1 QASTTAGEKGPL
13 VQGAVTTAAP
23 TYTTA
28 QTSPLSL
35 NTAGGLRV
43 DGSGVTQPVSGTVT
57 ANQGTANATPW
68 NENIAQVGGT
78 AAAATAKGTQAANGI
93 GVQDLKD
100 SGRTAIVLYATGV
113 ASGATGVETAITL
126 TKAAGTA
133 A

>member
-1 QASTTAGEKGPL
+1 MIRRPPRSTLFP
-13 VQGAVTTAAP
+13 
-23 TYTTA
+23 YTTLFR
-28 QTSPLSL
+28 S
-35 NTAGGLRV
+35 
-43 DGSGVTQPVSGTVT
+43 GSGVTQPVSGTVT

-113 ASGATGVETAITL
+113 ASGATGVETEIGRAS
-126 TKAAGTA
+126 
-133 A
+133 